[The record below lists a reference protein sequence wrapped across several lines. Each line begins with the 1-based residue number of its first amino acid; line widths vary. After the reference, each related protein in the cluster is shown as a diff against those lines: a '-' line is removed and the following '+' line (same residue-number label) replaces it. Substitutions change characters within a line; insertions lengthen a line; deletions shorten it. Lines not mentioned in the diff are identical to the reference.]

1 MSFLKRRCTRR
12 LLAELYLRCGHILPS
27 FCVNI
32 SLVYLIACAGHAP
45 WWQPRTQRNR
55 SSKHVI
61 AHFSRLVRCC
71 VPLSTRSE
79 QNVQR
84 RRIRLP
90 FQGKLASLA
99 SEFLDGQLSKL
110 WGSALFVYLVSRAVS
125 TGCSHWGQWSWQVE
139 PSVALHSQRVSIS
152 RYVLPALFFY
162 PNFAFRGNIS
172 CIV

>member
-1 MSFLKRRCTRR
+1 MERRSEMSFLKRRCTRR
-12 LLAELYLRCGHILPS
+12 LLVELYLRCGYILPS
-27 FCVNI
+27 FCVDI

-71 VPLSTRSE
+71 VQVSTCSE

-99 SEFLDGQLSKL
+99 SEFLDGQLSKKKVL
-110 WGSALFVYLVSRAVS
+110 RFLFILFHAPCRQVVLTGDSGVGKSNLLSRF
-125 TGCSHWGQWSWQVE
+125 TRNE
-139 PSVALHSQRVSIS
+139 
-152 RYVLPALFFY
+152 
-162 PNFAFRGNIS
+162 
-172 CIV
+172 